1 MKHLYLLRYILPTVL
16 HHNLRLLSYGAPR
29 RQDDRKVKELEAEIE
44 RLKLREESNDGLI
57 RYLRGRAQID
67 PKSE

>member
-1 MKHLYLLRYILPTVL
+1 MKHLYLLRYILPTIL
-16 HHNLRLLSYGAPR
+16 NHNLRLLSYGGSR

-57 RYLRGRAQID
+57 RYLRNRTPAD
-67 PKSE
+67 NKSD